1 MVQKNFVSH
10 KNIPPRERLIFALD
24 VPTIEDANAMV
35 ERLGPSVEFYKIGLE
50 LFMAGGYF
58 ELMDS
63 LIARGKKVFADLKF
77 FDVPQTVG
85 SAVKRLNGRGVTF
98 TTIHGNDSIMRAAA
112 EAKQDVKVLA
122 VTVLTSLD
130 AGDLHDLGFQ
140 CDAKQLVLSR
150 ARRAL
155 EIGCDGVV
163 SSGLEVRE
171 LRENVG
177 DKLIVVTPGIRPV
190 SNTVDDQKRTVNVQE
205 AFENGTDYIV
215 VGRPIKNAPDPRA
228 AAEQIQETIAGIF
241 PLK

>member
-1 MVQKNFVSH
+1 MSETGFLSTKC
-10 KNIPPRERLIFALD
+10 IPPRERLIFALD
-24 VPTIEDANAMV
+24 VPTAEDANALV

-58 ELMDS
+58 ELLDS
-63 LIARGKKVFADLKF
+63 LIARGKKIFADLKF

-98 TTIHGNDSIMRAAA
+98 TTIHGNDGIMRAAV
-112 EAKQDVKVLA
+112 EAKRDVKVLA

-130 AGDLHDLGFQ
+130 EGDLRDLGFQ
-140 CDAKQLVLSR
+140 CDPKQLVLSR

-171 LRENVG
+171 LREKIG
-177 DKLIVVTPGIRPV
+177 DELIVVTPGIRPV
-190 SNTVDDQKRTVNVQE
+190 SNTADDQKRTVDVRE
-205 AFENGTDYIV
+205 AFENGADYIV

-228 AAEQIQETIAGIF
+228 AAEGIQETIAGLF
-241 PLK
+241 AG

>member
-1 MVQKNFVSH
+1 MLALVLLLWAGQAPDSALVASFVTLRSAGA
-10 KNIPPRERLIFALD
+10 RFRQDL
-24 VPTIEDANAMV
+24 ANA
-35 ERLGPSVEFYKIGLE
+35 
-50 LFMAGGYF
+50 
-58 ELMDS
+58 
-63 LIARGKKVFADLKF
+63 
-77 FDVPQTVG
+77 
-85 SAVKRLNGRGVTF
+85 SA
-98 TTIHGNDSIMRAAA
+98 
-112 EAKQDVKVLA
+112 
-122 VTVLTSLD
+122 
-130 AGDLHDLGFQ
+130 
-140 CDAKQLVLSR
+140 QLVLSR

-190 SNTVDDQKRTVNVQE
+190 SNTIDDQKRTVNVQE